1 MFIYGMIVIA
11 FMAMVLIIGIVLSKR
26 IENADDWAVAGR
38 KLGIIPMAGTFVA
51 TICSSVSV
59 IGYIGYYYRLG
70 WGGFFNLM
78 GTVGTCI
85 VFGVWFAG
93 RIRRYGKVTLP
104 DYMEERFGP
113 KTAAVSA
120 LMVIISNIA
129 LLVAQLVGMASL
141 LNILFGLPTWASV
154 LVMGVVFIS
163 FTAIGGMVS
172 VAYTDTICGVV
183 MILGCWVM
191 MFVMLGQ
198 VGGFKELHLAL
209 ASTSPSHL
217 DPFAGG
223 EMQLGMIISWL
234 LVYSVGNMGSAQY
247 LTRFYSAKNEEVARK
262 SVYIACP
269 VFIIL
274 YIPMMIIGLCGFIL
288 VPGIVG
294 DNNVTP
300 TLLYQLMPNAVIGIM
315 AASMLMA
322 AVSTAD
328 SVLLIAGTTFSRDF
342 YQKYVNPNADS
353 KKILNVSRIST
364 VVIGIISMVMSLTIS
379 TSVMWIQ
386 TNMQNILAS
395 TLAIAVM
402 LGFTVKR
409 VNAKGAA
416 AGMICGGIT
425 ALVWFYLGQ
434 PMGVMPTI
442 PGILVCSVVMLAV
455 SYMTPPPPAEVVES
469 FFGEQQYEEEDNEM
483 IQQILEQRSASG
495 R

>member
-1 MFIYGMIVIA
+1 MLTYGIIIAAFIALI
-11 FMAMVLIIGIVLSKR
+11 MVIGIVLAKR
-26 IENADDWAVAGR
+26 IETADDWAVAGR
-38 KLGIIPMAGTFVA
+38 RLGTIPLAGTFVA

-59 IGYIGYYYRLG
+59 IGFIGYYYRLG

-104 DYMEERFGP
+104 DYMEDRFGP
-113 KTAAVSA
+113 KTALISA
-120 LMVIISNIA
+120 IMVIVSNIA

-141 LNILFGLPTWASV
+141 LNVLFGLKTWVSV
-154 LVMGVVFIS
+154 LIMGVVFIS
-163 FTAIGGMVS
+163 FTAIGGMLS
-172 VAYTDTICGVV
+172 VAYTDTICGIV
-183 MILGCWVM
+183 MIIGCWIM
-191 MFVMLGQ
+191 MFVMLRK
-198 VGGFKELHLAL
+198 VGGFETLHITLAEI
-209 ASTSPSHL
+209 SPKHL
-217 DPFAGG
+217 DPFSGG
-223 EMQLGMIISWL
+223 DMNMGMIISWL

-247 LTRFYSAKNEEVARK
+247 LTRFYSAKNEEVARR

-269 VFIIL
+269 AFIIL
-274 YIPMMIIGLCGFIL
+274 YIPMMIIGLCGFVL

-300 TLLYQLMPNAVIGIM
+300 TLLYQLMPDAVIGIM

-322 AVSTAD
+322 AISTAD
-328 SVLLIAGTTFSRDF
+328 SVLLIAGTTFARDF
-342 YQKYVNPNADS
+342 YQKRINPQANS
-353 KKILNVSRIST
+353 EKILKISRIST
-364 VVIGIISMVMSLTIS
+364 LVIGVIAMVMSLTIS

-409 VNAKGAA
+409 VNSTGAA
-416 AGMICGGIT
+416 IGMICGGVV

-434 PMGVMPTI
+434 PLGVMPTI
-442 PGILVCSVVMLAV
+442 PGILVGSIVMLAV
-455 SYMTPPPPAEVVES
+455 SYATAPPPSEVVER
-469 FFGEQQYEEEDNEM
+469 FFGESQYEEEDNE
-483 IQQILEQRSASG
+483 IIKQVLAEHSAAKK
-495 R
+495 